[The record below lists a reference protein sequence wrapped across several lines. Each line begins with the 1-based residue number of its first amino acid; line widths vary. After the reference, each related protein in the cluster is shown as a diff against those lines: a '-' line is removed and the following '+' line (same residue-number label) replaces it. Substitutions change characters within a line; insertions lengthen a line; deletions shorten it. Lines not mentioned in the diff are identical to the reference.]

1 MPWIAEPPPKVSK
14 KESNIVAGNWP
25 IDPTPGIQVNSQV
38 LAKEPDMSNIG
49 AKKLNSIARN
59 KERRKFDDTIGNL
72 TRLMAE
78 TTQVLALALP
88 HIIN

>member
-1 MPWIAEPPPKVSK
+1 M
-14 KESNIVAGNWP
+14 
-25 IDPTPGIQVNSQV
+25 

-78 TTQVLALALP
+78 KTDVLDLAHL